1 MESLGTAAALI
12 NVTQLTGKIIAIL
25 YDYQRSSRHAHQEIF
40 AVKRALQELRDILE
54 ILEGLSAPST
64 GSHELECFKYIGGP
78 LRICHL
84 ELNSLEA
91 KLSSNSKLLGRLGS
105 SLTWPFKEKEVQKSL
120 DILAGQRSN
129 LHLALTADQALVVDI
144 SDMFNRYVKC
154 SDALPVR

>member
-1 MESLGTAAALI
+1 MEGLGTAAALL

-25 YDYQRSSRHAHQEIF
+25 YDYQRSSRHAHQEIST
-40 AVKRALQELRDILE
+40 VKRALQELRDILE

-64 GSHELECFKYIGGP
+64 GSHELECFKHIGGP

-91 KLSSNSKLLGRLGS
+91 KLSSNSKLLDRLGS

-120 DILAGQRSN
+120 NILAGQRSN

-144 SDMFNRYVKC
+144 NDMFNHYVEC